1 MILSILISVFNVI
14 SVYYASKNNRLT
26 WLFGIFA
33 ALLTS
38 YIMHDDMMFQ
48 CIFQILTAAFCLYSF
63 IRWKS
68 NSEDN
73 DNDVHLS
80 NVLSCYLLTFLIPLI
95 SIFLF
100 GNFTD
105 NDIDITLTSL
115 SLYATVLLYRKNVF
129 AWAVWI
135 VVDIGFIVSSAVS
148 DNNAVLLIYFVMFF
162 LACYG
167 LIRNINLVYKNRKT
181 DNIDK
186 DIEYLMKL

>member
-1 MILSILISVFNVI
+1 MILSIVISIFNVA
-14 SVYYASKNNRLT
+14 SVYFAAKNNRLT

-38 YIMHDDMMFQ
+38 YVMYDVMMFQ
-48 CIFQILTAAFCLYSF
+48 CIFQILTAIFCGYSF
-63 IRWKS
+63 IKWKS

-80 NVLSCYLLTFLIPLI
+80 NITLCYLMTFLIPLI
-95 SIFLF
+95 SILLF
-100 GNFTD
+100 ENFTN

-135 VVDIGFIVSSAVS
+135 VVDIGFIVSSLVS
-148 DNNAVLLIYFVMFF
+148 DNNAILLIYFVMFF

-167 LIRNINLVYKNRKT
+167 LIRNINLVYKNHKT